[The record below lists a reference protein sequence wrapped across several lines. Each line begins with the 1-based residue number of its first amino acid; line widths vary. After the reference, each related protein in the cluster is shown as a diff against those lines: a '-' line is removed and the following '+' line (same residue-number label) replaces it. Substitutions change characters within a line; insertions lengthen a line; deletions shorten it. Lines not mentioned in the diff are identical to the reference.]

1 MPERSGQGGASRSTR
16 GTAGRG
22 SRGATER
29 RGAERARRRPSN
41 RPPRDRGPR
50 DHAALEARAARRRT
64 VLRRGIAGVVTAGVV
79 AGLVWLLGFSSV
91 FDVTD
96 VEIAGTS
103 PETLPAVRDATRVAP
118 DTSLLWLDTSALDA
132 RVQTIPRVAT
142 VDVRRSL
149 PHTVTV
155 TVTEREPV
163 AAVPMGTGVA
173 LVDAT
178 GFAYRTMPAP
188 PTGIPRLVLGPG
200 LAPSPSDPTTVA
212 AVRVLAALP
221 ADLRSK
227 VLELRAASPYDVSFT
242 LDGGRTVRWGAD
254 ADDARKAAVL
264 GPLLGRP
271 GSTYDVSTPDLPV
284 VS

>member
-1 MPERSGQGGASRSTR
+1 VG
-16 GTAGRG
+16 
-22 SRGATER
+22 
-29 RGAERARRRPSN
+29 
-41 RPPRDRGPR
+41 
-50 DHAALEARAARRRT
+50 
-64 VLRRGIAGVVTAGVV
+64 AGVV
-79 AGLVWLLGFSSV
+79 AAAVVAGVVWLLGFSTLL
-91 FDVTD
+91 DVTD
-96 VEIAGTS
+96 VEVTGAT
-103 PETLPAVRDATRVAP
+103 PETLPAVRQAAAVP
-118 DTSLLWLDTSALDA
+118 PGTSLVWLDTAALDG

-163 AAVPMGTGVA
+163 AAVPMSAGVA
-173 LVDAT
+173 LVDGT

-188 PTGIPRLVLGPG
+188 PPGIPRLVLGPG
-200 LAPSPSDPTTVA
+200 VGASPSDPTTVA
-212 AVRVLAALP
+212 AVRVLTALP

-227 VLELRAASPYDVSFT
+227 ITELRAASPYDVSFT
-242 LDGGRTVRWGAD
+242 LDGNRSVRWGAD

-264 GPLLGRP
+264 GPLLTRP

>member
-1 MPERSGQGGASRSTR
+1 M
-16 GTAGRG
+16 
-22 SRGATER
+22 
-29 RGAERARRRPSN
+29 
-41 RPPRDRGPR
+41 
-50 DHAALEARAARRRT
+50 ALEARTARRRS
-64 VLRRGIAGVVTAGVV
+64 VLRRGLAGLVAAIVV
-79 AGLVWLLGFSSV
+79 AGLVWLLGFSPV
-91 FDVTD
+91 FDVAD
-96 VEIAGTS
+96 VEIGGAS
-103 PETLPAVRDATRVAP
+103 PETLPAVRAAARVDP
-118 DTSLLWLDTSALDA
+118 GTSLLWLDTSALDA

-163 AAVPMGTGVA
+163 AAVPMASGVA
-173 LVDAT
+173 LVDGT

-188 PTGIPRLVLGPG
+188 PPGIPRLLLGMG
-200 LAPSPSDPTTVA
+200 LAASPSDPTTVA
-212 AVRVLAALP
+212 AVRVLGALP
-221 ADLRSK
+221 ADLRGR

-242 LDGGRTVRWGAD
+242 LDGNRTVRWGAD

-264 GPLLGRP
+264 GPLLTRP

>member
-1 MPERSGQGGASRSTR
+1 M
-16 GTAGRG
+16 
-22 SRGATER
+22 
-29 RGAERARRRPSN
+29 
-41 RPPRDRGPR
+41 
-50 DHAALEARAARRRT
+50 
-64 VLRRGIAGVVTAGVV
+64 VV
-79 AGLVWLLGFSSV
+79 AAVVAALVWLLGFSSV

-96 VEIAGTS
+96 VEVGGATA
-103 PETLPAVRDATRVAP
+103 ETLPAVRTAAQVAP
-118 DTSLLWLDTSALDA
+118 GTSLLWLDTSALDA

-163 AAVPMGTGVA
+163 AAVPLDGAGQGVA
-173 LVDAT
+173 LVDGT

-188 PTGIPRLVLGPG
+188 PPGIPRLVLGLG
-200 LAPSPSDPTTVA
+200 IAASPSDPTTVA

-221 ADLRSK
+221 ADLRGRIT
-227 VLELRAASPYDVSFT
+227 ELRAVSPYDVSFT

-271 GSTYDVSTPDLPV
+271 GSTYDVSSPDLPV

>member
-1 MPERSGQGGASRSTR
+1 VGLV
-16 GTAGRG
+16 
-22 SRGATER
+22 
-29 RGAERARRRPSN
+29 
-41 RPPRDRGPR
+41 
-50 DHAALEARAARRRT
+50 AAA
-64 VLRRGIAGVVTAGVV
+64 VV
-79 AGLVWLLGFSSV
+79 AGVVWLLGFSSV

-96 VEIAGTS
+96 VEVDGATA
-103 PETLPAVRDATRVAP
+103 ETLPAVRAAAEVAP
-118 DTSLLWLDTSALDA
+118 GTSLLWLDSADVDA

-163 AAVPMGTGVA
+163 AAIPLARPGGTGQSVA
-173 LVDAT
+173 LVDGT

-188 PTGIPRLVLGPG
+188 PPGIPRLVLALGI
-200 LAPSPSDPTTVA
+200 AASPSDPTTVA

-221 ADLRSK
+221 ADLRGTIT
-227 VLELRAASPYDVSFT
+227 ELRAASPYDVSFS
-242 LDGGRTVRWGAD
+242 LAGGRTVRWGAD
-254 ADDARKAAVL
+254 TDDTRKAAVL
-264 GPLLGRP
+264 GPLLTRP

>member
-1 MPERSGQGGASRSTR
+1 VA
-16 GTAGRG
+16 
-22 SRGATER
+22 
-29 RGAERARRRPSN
+29 
-41 RPPRDRGPR
+41 
-50 DHAALEARAARRRT
+50 
-64 VLRRGIAGVVTAGVV
+64 VV

-91 FDVTD
+91 FDVTEVQVD
-96 VEIAGTS
+96 GATT
-103 PETLPAVRDATRVAP
+103 ETLPAVRAAAQVAP
-118 DTSLLWLDTSALDA
+118 GASLLWLDTADIDA

-149 PHTVTV
+149 LHTLTV

-163 AAVPMGTGVA
+163 AAIPLGAGVA
-173 LVDAT
+173 LVDGS

-188 PTGIPRLVLGPG
+188 PPGIPRLVLAPG
-200 LAPSPSDPTTVA
+200 IAASPSDPTTVA

-221 ADLRSK
+221 PDLRGRIT
-227 VLELRAASPYDVSFT
+227 ELRAASPYDVSFS
-242 LDGGRTVRWGAD
+242 LDAGRTVRWGAD

-264 GPLLGRP
+264 GPLLTRP